1 MNTTDKIIHW
11 IPRIIC
17 ILAILFVSMFA
28 FDVFSPDLTIWQQII
43 ALLIHLIPSFILTG
57 ILIIAWKWEK
67 IGGII
72 LTSTGVILCILVF
85 YLNYKRNGF
94 SFVQSLINASILCLP
109 FVIAGILFI
118 ISDRRKQRIQ
128 IQN

>member
-57 ILIIAWKWEK
+57 ILIIAWRWEK